1 MGYYRKA
8 CILYENERY
17 KDAFKNIAKAVEM
30 VKNESKNE
38 EEREQ
43 KKSHDLK
50 VKLGID
56 PSAFLTMDMLYDTGK
71 NDGAETDRS
80 LEDNN
85 GITKAKIKAYA
96 EKMGYIGGEQKVDVN
111 GFLNYQIQ
119 EMYIK
124 IEKALQGRI
133 GDIDR
138 LQKKI
143 EKLEGFD
150 EEVEEAH
157 AELNAQAAMNESLS
171 AKRRKQKALL
181 PKGKYDIDLVTV
193 EKKIGNMQKNYQIH
207 QT

>member
-1 MGYYRKA
+1 
-8 CILYENERY
+8 
-17 KDAFKNIAKAVEM
+17 
-30 VKNESKNE
+30 
-38 EEREQ
+38 
-43 KKSHDLK
+43 
-50 VKLGID
+50 
-56 PSAFLTMDMLYDTGK
+56 MDMLYDAGK
-71 NDGAETDRS
+71 NDHGAETDRS

-96 EKMGYIGGEQKVDVN
+96 EKMGYIGEQKVNVN
-111 GFLNYQIQ
+111 EFLNYQIQ

-124 IEKALQGRI
+124 IEKALQSRI

-157 AELNAQAAMNESLS
+157 AELNAGMNESLS

-181 PKGKYDIDLVTV
+181 PKGKFDIDLVTV
-193 EKKIGNMQKNYQIH
+193 EKKIGNMQKTIKYIKHEMEEGQPPHSWKPTRHNDIILGNGKNYFNKLLTFPKILINMINWSQKNFTNL
-207 QT
+207 QMVKDPKSLE